1 MNCLMNRLL
10 YADIISYFETR
21 KCRKIQ
27 KKIKKIV
34 NTDEDFISFE
44 RLEEF
49 HLNFQKRCGL
59 W

>member
-1 MNCLMNRLL
+1 MLTSLVILKQGNVEK
-10 YADIISYFETR
+10 Y
-21 KCRKIQ
+21 K